1 MAQHT
6 QWKQNSW
13 KLEIF
18 FFIFLFSMCTYSQ
31 ILAQKPIKSNEQI
44 ISGTI
49 KDEKGDILPGVNVII
64 KGTQIGVYS
73 DADGKYSIAA
83 RTKEVSLIYSFAG
96 YSTQEVKINDQS
108 SIINVS
114 LQPEAK
120 SLNEVLVIGYG
131 TQKTSNITG
140 SLVSFNA
147 KNLEEKPIGRIEQAL
162 IGQMA
167 GVQVKQ
173 QTGLPGTGLSIVIR
187 GTGSINAGS
196 EPLYVV
202 DGFPLDIAGQN
213 SDGSIGTSPLANL
226 SANDIESVQVLKDA
240 AAGAIYGSRAANGV
254 VLITTKRGKSGK
266 LKISLNTNTGISSI
280 AKKLDILS
288 AEEWVDV
295 ATEVANT
302 NWVRSGTGRTTDQT
316 NDQRRAILGL
326 KAGEYNTSYMP
337 DERWS
342 QAGHPGLTYV
352 DWQDAIYRKAIFQNY
367 QLSATGGTE
376 NVSYFFSGNYLNQ
389 QATLIN
395 TDFKSYGVR
404 ANIEAKAN
412 RNLKLGIN
420 LAPTYSENN
429 TPQGDGKDSPIMNIA
444 AISPV
449 VESNA
454 GLNTGAGE
462 FPTYTWSSP
471 RLISPY
477 AILNNSIGLTKN
489 TRLLTSVYAEYYILP
504 SFFAKTTINYDDV
517 NQQTK
522 TYVSDYVAVG
532 GTAERITN
540 PGKNASG
547 SYGGYRKQNFVNEN
561 TLNFIKTFNTIH
573 NVSAVAGVSYNS
585 VHSEAFNIRTAG
597 GFANNIVN
605 TISNAIP
612 NAAGVTVT
620 GTTTENNNTLFSYYG
635 RLQYDYAG
643 KYLITGSIR
652 RDASSKFGINNQWGT
667 FPSASIGW
675 RISQESFLKDVKEI
689 SDLKLRF
696 SWGKSGNNNIGNYNS
711 IPTLSGTSYNFG
723 GNTPTVASGQVAAG
737 LANPNL
743 KWEASNTYN
752 LGFDA
757 ALFNNRINLSFDAYT
772 KKSTDLL
779 LNLPVL
785 AASGFSTSLQNT
797 GSVKNQGIEAGIT
810 SRNIVTADF
819 QWSTNANIAFNR
831 NEVISLNAD
840 SSPIYIPSA
849 YSGSNAPY
857 ILQPGLPMY
866 SYYVT
871 KSIGIL
877 TQADLDDPKVAKIK
891 NQTVGDTK
899 YFDAND
905 DGKID
910 ANDRVVYGQPNPK
923 YTWGITNN
931 FKYKNFD
938 LSVQVYGQAGGSI
951 LSYFGRAID
960 FSGSTTANISGI
972 WRERWTP
979 ENQNYDAPRGKL
991 ASTYT
996 VPQVTSDWVYST
1008 DFIRIQNITLGY
1020 NLKDLAKNSVLTS
1033 ARVYVALQNWFNH
1046 DKYRGGVNP
1055 EAQNTNVSGNGSYPI
1070 PGDYGS
1076 MPLSKTASLGI
1087 NLNF

>member
-1 MAQHT
+1 MTQQK
-6 QWKQNSW
+6 QWKLNSW
-13 KLEIF
+13 KLQLLF
-18 FFIFLFSMCTYSQ
+18 LLFINLICTSSQ
-31 ILAQKPIKSNEQI
+31 IFAQEITTASEQR
-44 ISGTI
+44 ISGII
-49 KDEKGDILPGVNVII
+49 KDEKGDVLPGVNVII
-64 KGTQIGVYS
+64 KGTQRGVYS
-73 DADGKYSIAA
+73 DPDGKYSIISN
-83 RTKEVSLIYSFAG
+83 TKDASLIYSFVG
-96 YSTQEVKINDQS
+96 YLTQEVKINS
-108 SIINVS
+108 RSTINVS
-114 LQPEAK
+114 LQPESK
-120 SLNEVLVIGYG
+120 SLNEVVVIGYG
-131 TQKTSNITG
+131 TQKNRDITG
-140 SLVSFNA
+140 SVASFNA
-147 KNLEEKPIGRIEQAL
+147 NHLEEKPIARIEQAL
-162 IGQMA
+162 VGQMA

-173 QTGLPGTGLSIVIR
+173 QTGLPGAGLSIVVR

-213 SDGSIGTSPLANL
+213 ADGSIGTSPLANL
-226 SANDIESVQVLKDA
+226 SANDIESIQVLKDA

-266 LKISLNTNTGISSI
+266 LKISLNTNTGISTV

-288 AEEWVDV
+288 ADEWVDV

-302 NWVRSGTGRTTDQT
+302 NWVRSAAGRTADQT

-326 KAGEYNTSYMP
+326 KPGEYNTSFMP

-342 QAGHPGLTYV
+342 QAGHPGLEYV

-376 NVSYFFSGNYLNQ
+376 DVSYFFSTNYLNQ
-389 QATLIN
+389 QSTLIN
-395 TDFKSYGVR
+395 TDYKSYGVR

-412 RNLKLGIN
+412 KRLKLGVN

-444 AISPV
+444 TISPV
-449 VESNA
+449 VEANA
-454 GLNTGAGE
+454 GLNSGAGE
-462 FPTYTWSSP
+462 FSTYNWSSP
-471 RLISPY
+471 RLVSPY

-489 TRLLTSVYAEYYILP
+489 TRLLASVYAEYYILP
-504 SFFAKTTINYDDV
+504 SLFAKTTINYDDV

-532 GTAERITN
+532 GAAERITN

-561 TLNFIKTFNTIH
+561 TLNFIKTFNNVH
-573 NVSAVAGVSYNS
+573 NVSAVAGVSFNS
-585 VHSEAFNIRTAG
+585 VHSESFNIRTAG

-605 TISNAIP
+605 TINNAIP

-620 GTTTENNNTLFSYYG
+620 GTTSENNNTLFSYYG
-635 RLQYDYAG
+635 RLQYDYDG

-723 GNTPTVASGQVAAG
+723 GNTPIVANGQVVAG

-743 KWEASNTYN
+743 KWETSNTYN

-757 ALFNNRINLSFDAYT
+757 AFFSNRLTLSFDAYT

-785 AASGFSTSLQNT
+785 GASGFSTSLQNT
-797 GSVKNQGIEAGIT
+797 GSVKNQGIEVAVT
-810 SRNIVTADF
+810 SRNITTPDF

-840 SSPIYIPSA
+840 GSPIYIPSA

-899 YFDAND
+899 YYDANN
-905 DGKID
+905 DGVID
-910 ANDRVVYGQPNPK
+910 ANDRVVHGQPNPK

-938 LSVQVYGQAGGSI
+938 LSVQVYGQVGGSI

-960 FSGSTTANISGI
+960 FSGSTTANISGV
-972 WRERWTP
+972 WRDRWTP
-979 ENQNYDAPRGKL
+979 ENQNYNAPRGKL

-1020 NLKDLAKNSVLTS
+1020 NFKDLAKHTVFSS
-1033 ARVYVALQNWFNH
+1033 ARVYMALQNWFNH
-1046 DKYRGGVNP
+1046 DKYKGGVNP

-1087 NLNF
+1087 NLSF

>member
-1 MAQHT
+1 MDKHN
-6 QWKQNSW
+6 QWKQHLR
-13 KLEIF
+13 KLQS
-18 FFIFLFSMCTYSQ
+18 LFSIIIVLGITSFQ
-31 ILAQKPIKSNEQI
+31 SIANKSIKSSEQI
-44 ISGTI
+44 INGII
-49 KDEKGDILPGVNVII
+49 KDEKGEALPGVNVII
-64 KGTQIGVYS
+64 KGTQKGVS
-73 DADGKYSIAA
+73 SNQDGKYSITVNQKDA
-83 RTKEVSLIYSFAG
+83 TLIYSFVG
-96 YSTQEVKINDQS
+96 YISQEVKISNQT
-108 SIINVS
+108 IINIT
-114 LQPEAK
+114 LQPAAK
-120 SLNEVLVIGYG
+120 SLDEVVVIGYG
-131 TQKTSNITG
+131 TQKASDITG
-140 SLVSFNA
+140 SVASFDA
-147 KNLEEKPIGRIEQAL
+147 KHLEEKPISRIEQAL
-162 IGQMA
+162 VGQMA

-173 QTGLPGTGLSIVIR
+173 QSGLPGAGLSIVVR

-196 EPLYVV
+196 EPLYVI
-202 DGFPLDIAGQN
+202 DGFPLDVAGQS

-226 SANDIESVQVLKDA
+226 SANDIESIQVLKDA

-254 VLITTKRGKSGK
+254 VLITTKKGKSGK
-266 LKISLNTNTGISSI
+266 LKINLNANSGISSI

-288 AEEWVDV
+288 ADEWVNV
-295 ATEVANT
+295 ATEVANI
-302 NWVRSGTGRTTDQT
+302 NWVRSGTGRTADQT

-342 QAGHPGLTYV
+342 IAGHPGLQYV
-352 DWQDAIYRKAIFQNY
+352 DWQDAIYRKASFQNY

-389 QATLIN
+389 QSTLIG
-395 TDFKSYGVR
+395 TDYKSYGVR

-412 RNLKLGIN
+412 KKLKFGIN

-444 AISPV
+444 TISPV
-449 VESNA
+449 VEANA
-454 GLNTGAGE
+454 GLNSGAGE
-462 FPTYTWSSP
+462 FATYTWSSP
-471 RLISPY
+471 RLVSPY

-489 TRLLTSVYAEYYILP
+489 TRLLTSIYAEYYILP
-504 SFFAKTTINYDDV
+504 SLFAKTTINYDDV

-522 TYVSDYVAVG
+522 KYVSDYVAVG
-532 GTAERITN
+532 GAAERITN

-561 TLNFIKTFNTIH
+561 TLNFIKTFDKVH
-573 NVSAVAGVSYNS
+573 NVAAVAGVSFNS
-585 VHSEAFNIRTAG
+585 VHSEAFNISTAG

-612 NAAGVTVT
+612 NSAGVTVT
-620 GTTTENNNTLFSYYG
+620 GTTNENNNTLFSYYG
-635 RLQYDYAG
+635 RIQYDYQG
-643 KYLITGSIR
+643 RYLITGSIR
-652 RDASSKFGINNQWGT
+652 RDASSKFGANNQWGT

-675 RISQESFLKDVKEI
+675 RISQESFLKDSKVI

-696 SWGKSGNNNIGNYNS
+696 SWGKSGNNNIGNYNA
-711 IPTLSGTSYNFG
+711 IPTLAGTSYNFG
-723 GNTPTVASGQVAAG
+723 GNTPVVASGQVAAG

-743 KWEASNTYN
+743 KWETSNTYDI
-752 LGFDA
+752 GFDA
-757 ALFNNRINLSFDAYT
+757 ALWNNRINVSFDAYT

-785 AASGFSTSLQNT
+785 GASGFSTSLQNI
-797 GSVKNQGIEAGIT
+797 GSVKNQGLELGIT
-810 SRNIVTADF
+810 TRNIVTPDF
-819 QWSTNANIAFNR
+819 QWTTNANISFNR

-840 SSPIYIPSA
+840 GSPIYIPSA

-857 ILQPGLPMY
+857 ILQPGLPMFT
-866 SYYVT
+866 YYVT
-871 KSIGIL
+871 KAVGIL
-877 TQADLDDPKVAKIK
+877 TQADIDDPKVAKIK

-899 YFDAND
+899 YFDANN
-905 DGKID
+905 DGVIN

-938 LSVQVYGQAGGSI
+938 LSIQAYGQVGGSI

-1008 DFIRIQNITLGY
+1008 DFIRIQNVTLGY
-1020 NLKDLAKNSVLTS
+1020 NLRDLAKTGVFSS
-1033 ARVYVALQNWFNH
+1033 ARVYVSLQNWFNH
-1046 DKYRGGVNP
+1046 DNYRGGVNP

-1070 PGDYGS
+1070 PGDYGA
-1076 MPLSKTASLGI
+1076 MPLSKTASVGI
-1087 NLNF
+1087 NLTF

>member
-1 MAQHT
+1 MTQQK
-6 QWKQNSW
+6 QWKQNSR
-13 KLEIF
+13 KLQML
-18 FFIFLFSMCTYSQ
+18 FFIFLVSMCTNSQ
-31 ILAQKPIKSNEQI
+31 IFAQNSTKSIEQI
-44 ISGTI
+44 IYGTT
-49 KDEKGDILPGVNVII
+49 KDEKGDILPGVNVIL
-64 KGTQIGVYS
+64 KGTQIGVNS
-73 DADGKYSIAA
+73 DTDGKYSIAA
-83 RTKEVSLIYSFAG
+83 NTKDASLIFSFIG
-96 YSTQEVKINDQS
+96 YLTKEVKINNQS
-108 SIINVS
+108 TINVA
-114 LQPEAK
+114 LQPESN
-120 SLNEVLVIGYG
+120 SLNEVVVIGYG
-131 TQKTSNITG
+131 TQKNRDITG
-140 SLVSFNA
+140 AVTSFDA
-147 KNLEEKPIGRIEQAL
+147 KHLEEKPIARIEQAL

-173 QTGLPGTGLSIVIR
+173 QTGLPGAGLSIVVR

-196 EPLYVV
+196 EPLYVI
-202 DGFPLDIAGQN
+202 DGFPLHIAGQN

-226 SANDIESVQVLKDA
+226 SANDIESIQVLKDA

-266 LKISLNTNTGISSI
+266 LKINLNTNTGISSI
-280 AKKLDILS
+280 ARKLDILS
-288 AEEWVDV
+288 ADEWVGV

-302 NWVRSGTGRTTDQT
+302 NWIRSGAGRTADQT
-316 NDQRRAILGL
+316 NDQRRTILGL
-326 KAGEYNTSYMP
+326 KAGEYNVSFMP

-342 QAGHPGLTYV
+342 QPGHPGLTYV

-376 NVSYFFSGNYLNQ
+376 DVSYFFSGNYLNQ
-389 QATLIN
+389 QSTLIN
-395 TDFKSYGVR
+395 TDFKSYGLR
-404 ANIEAKAN
+404 ANIEARAN
-412 RNLKLGIN
+412 KKLKLGIN

-444 AISPV
+444 GMSPV
-449 VESNA
+449 VEANA

-471 RLISPY
+471 RLVSPY

-489 TRLLTSVYAEYYILP
+489 TRLLASIYAEYYILP
-504 SFFAKTTINYDDV
+504 SLFAKTTINYDDV

-532 GTAERITN
+532 GAAERITN

-561 TLNFIKTFNTIH
+561 TLNYIKTFNDVH

-585 VHSEAFNIRTAG
+585 VHNEAFNIRTAG
-597 GFANNIVN
+597 GFANNTVN

-635 RLQYDYAG
+635 RVQYDYDG

-689 SDLKLRF
+689 NDLKLRF

-723 GNTPTVASGQVAAG
+723 GNTPIVANGQVSAG

-743 KWEASNTYN
+743 KWETSNTYN

-757 ALFNNRINLSFDAYT
+757 AFFNNRINVSFDAYT

-785 AASGFSTSLQNT
+785 GASGFSTSLQNT
-797 GSVKNQGIEAGIT
+797 GSVQNQGIELAIT
-810 SRNIVTADF
+810 SKNIVAPDF

-831 NEVISLNAD
+831 NEVLSLNAD
-840 SSPIYIPSA
+840 GSPIYIPSA

-857 ILQPGLPMY
+857 ILQPGLPMF

-877 TQADLDDPKVAKIK
+877 TQADLDDPKVAKIR

-899 YFDAND
+899 YYDANND
-905 DGKID
+905 SVID
-910 ANDRVVYGQPNPK
+910 ANDRVVHGQPNPK

-938 LSVQVYGQAGGSI
+938 LSVQVYGQVGGSI

-960 FSGSTTANISGI
+960 FSGSTTANIAGV
-972 WRERWTP
+972 WRDRWTP
-979 ENQNYDAPRGKL
+979 ENQNYNAPRGKL

-1008 DFIRIQNITLGY
+1008 DFIRVQNITLGY
-1020 NLKDLAKNSVLTS
+1020 NLKDLAKNSVLSS

-1046 DKYRGGVNP
+1046 DKYKGGVNP

-1076 MPLSKTASLGI
+1076 MPLSKTASLGV
-1087 NLNF
+1087 NLTF